1 MHCQKQEKQKVRSVA
16 NKPFSPKVSIKN
28 AEKIAKQVA
37 VIQKK
42 ADVQIK
48 AIKKQA
54 EQKNKTT

>member
-1 MHCQKQEKQKVRSVA
+1 MA

-54 EQKNKTT
+54 EQKIKQLKKEAKPSGTKQK

>member
-1 MHCQKQEKQKVRSVA
+1 MA
-16 NKPFSPKVSIKN
+16 NKPFSPKASVKS

-54 EQKNKTT
+54 EQKIKQLKKEAKPSGTKQK